1 MTATVDLAAVKQKQQ
16 VNWSTG
22 DYAVIGTTLQVV
34 GETLCEAVD
43 VSAGWRVADIA
54 AGNGNATL
62 AAARR
67 GCDVTAIDYVP
78 SLLDRLRVRAEA
90 DGVAVTTEV
99 GDAEAVDHP
108 SGSFD
113 AVLST
118 FGVMFTPNQE
128 QAASE
133 LTRICRSGGRI
144 GLANWA
150 PAGFI
155 GQLFKTLG
163 SHVPPPAGVR
173 SPMEWGKED
182 RLRELFGD
190 RVSSLAVTERAFVFR
205 YLSAQHFLDAFRTYY
220 GPMVKAFES
229 LDDAGKDA
237 LAADLVALA
246 DSLNTATD
254 GTLRVPSTY
263 VEVVATAR

>member
-1 MTATVDLAAVKQKQQ
+1 MTATVDLTAVKQKQQ

-43 VSAGWRVADIA
+43 VSAGWKVADIA

-108 SGSFD
+108 DGSFD

-118 FGVMFTPNQE
+118 FGVMFTPNQD

-173 SPMEWGKED
+173 SPMEWGKEE

-190 RVSSLAVTERAFVFR
+190 RVASLAVTERAFVFR
-205 YLSAQHFLDAFRTYY
+205 YRSAQHFLDAFRTYY

-237 LAADLVALA
+237 LAADLVSLA

-263 VEVVATAR
+263 VEVVATAS